1 VHFYVPTL
9 NGVSSRICPIYP
21 LAMPLSIL
29 FILMFLACD
38 PAKAQI
44 SPGPLSKAHQSL
56 SGTTQCASCHQ
67 FGASTPTFK
76 CLDCHKEVAQRL
88 AAKHGYHAQI
98 QMRNANGKECVRCH
112 LEHNGEDFDLIHW
125 EPSLKQFDHRLT
137 GYNLEGKHA
146 GVACEKCHTPSQMV
160 PAERSLIKM
169 KELSKSFFG
178 LSQTCLTCH
187 ADPHRGQL
195 SNDCQRCHTA
205 DGWKPAPLFNHATS
219 KYPLTGAHEKVPC
232 AKCHHTVADAK
243 PFIKYTGL
251 SFAKCTACHADPHKG
266 SFTQSCESCH
276 NTASW
281 KQIKGLQGFDHSK
294 TKYPLLGKHKTVA
307 CEDCH
312 KHGDFK
318 AQIPFAKCMDCHKD
332 YHGGQFLK
340 RAGGAECA
348 GCHTVDGFKPS
359 TFTVKDHEATKYP
372 LEGLHA
378 KVTCDKCH
386 LPKAENTLFK
396 IIQTQCKD
404 CHEDIHKG
412 QFKGAPYEDRCE
424 ECHDVKGFKP
434 GHFGLAR
441 HKKTRF
447 PLTGGHAAVLCVDCH
462 KPVPAGSAT
471 PVKYHFEDRTCT
483 ACHQDPH
490 KGQFREQM
498 KAKRADGT
506 MVGCEACHTTATW
519 KELNRFDHSKTEFP
533 LLGAHRAVPC
543 ADCHRPPGL
552 ETTLKNVDYRE
563 APKQCSGCHKD
574 VHAGQFAAR
583 KDAADCSSCHDA
595 AKWKPAQFDHDKR
608 TPFSLKGAHRDV
620 GCDECH
626 KLTREVDGKT
636 VAFYKPT
643 PHLCKDCHGQL

>member
-1 VHFYVPTL
+1 MGALFCL
-9 NGVSSRICPIYP
+9 LGG
-21 LAMPLSIL
+21 LS
-29 FILMFLACD
+29 AR
-38 PAKAQI
+38 PAHAQI

-67 FGASTPTFK
+67 FRASTPTFN

-98 QMRNANGKECVRCH
+98 QMRNPNGKECVRCH
-112 LEHNGEDFDLIHW
+112 LEHNGEDFNLIHW

-146 GVACEKCHTPSQMV
+146 GVACEKCHTPSHMM

-195 SNDCQRCHTA
+195 SNDCQHCHTA

-232 AKCHHTVADAK
+232 AKCHPTVADAK

-251 SFAKCTACHADPHKG
+251 SFAKCTGCHTDPHKG
-266 SFTQSCESCH
+266 SFTQPCESCH
-276 NTASW
+276 NTTSW

-340 RAGGAECA
+340 RTGGAECA
-348 GCHTVDGFKPS
+348 VCHTVDGFKPS

-386 LPKAENTLFK
+386 LAKAENTLFK
-396 IIQTQCKD
+396 IIKTQCRD

-412 QFKGAPYEDRCE
+412 QFKSAPYEDRCE

-447 PLTGGHAAVLCVDCH
+447 PLTGGHAAVLCADCH

-471 PVKYHFEDRTCT
+471 PVKYRFEDRSCT
-483 ACHQDPH
+483 TCHQDPH
-490 KGQFREQM
+490 KGQFRERM
-498 KAKRADGT
+498 EAKRADGT
-506 MVGCEACHTTATW
+506 MAGCEACHTTATW

-533 LLGAHRAVPC
+533 LLGAHRGVAC

-552 ETTLKNVDYRE
+552 ETSLKNVDYRE

-595 AKWKPAQFDHDKR
+595 ARWKPAQFDHDKR
-608 TPFSLKGAHRDV
+608 TPFSLKGAHRNV

-626 KLTREVDGKT
+626 KLTREVGGKT
-636 VAFYKPT
+636 VVFYKPT
-643 PHLCKDCHGQL
+643 PRECKACHGQN